1 MEDKHKKCKLCG
13 LRFGLNDDPG
23 ERWCEDCRGGM
34 ELISYLRDNLLPINE
49 ETILNNI
56 EKFMT
61 DNPTE
66 KFIFNSDGM
75 ERYMDLNYSIEQ
87 YERIKSRSERIKKK
101 LKLA

>member
-13 LRFGLNDDPG
+13 LHFGLNDDPS